1 MNILAPSSPRRR
13 AALASM
19 ALGLLAALAT
29 TAPAPAQA
37 QAAQPAPLVRLATV
51 YGPIDIQLDAT
62 APATVANFLS
72 YLREGSY
79 NGSMLHRR
87 AQNFVVQ
94 GGGFRWNDATTP
106 RATAIP
112 TRAPVVN
119 EFSPQRSNLR
129 GTVAMAKLGGN
140 PDSAT
145 SQWFVNLGDN
155 SGNLD
160 NQNGGFT
167 VFGRVT
173 APSMEIVDRIA
184 ALGTVNASV
193 CTAVMG
199 SAAGA
204 MSELPVR
211 PPAPTSCAGVTS
223 AELMLISSASEL
235 APRSST
241 SDSDRIFDFLEAAYP
256 QHATPVNQPTLLW
269 EGYTYRYYPATDSY
283 AGTRDG
289 IVYYLVP
296 ALGPE
301 ITPLGT
307 VAEWLAIAAAA
318 GY

>member
-1 MNILAPSSPRRR
+1 MNMPALPALRLRARLVATCLVAAMASSLPV
-13 AALASM
+13 
-19 ALGLLAALAT
+19 
-29 TAPAPAQA
+29 QA
-37 QAAQPAPLVRLATV
+37 QQAQPAPMVRLATAF
-51 YGPIDIQLDAT
+51 GPIDIQLDAT
-62 APATVANFLS
+62 APATVANFLA
-72 YLREGSY
+72 YVRDGSY

-87 AQNFVVQ
+87 APNFVVQ
-94 GGGFRWNDATTP
+94 GGGFRWSDTATP
-106 RATAIP
+106 RATAIT
-112 TRAPVVN
+112 TRPPVVN

-155 SGNLD
+155 SANLD

-173 APSMEIVDRIA
+173 PPSMEAVDRIA
-184 ALGTVNASV
+184 ALGTVNATV

-204 MSELPVR
+204 LNELPVR

-223 AELMLISSASEL
+223 AQLVLISGATELPSREGLSA
-235 APRSST
+235 
-241 SDSDRIFDFLEAAYP
+241 SDRIFNFLEAAYP
-256 QHATPVNQPTLLW
+256 QHATPVNQPTQLW

-289 IVYYLVP
+289 ILYYLVP

-307 VAEWLAIAAAA
+307 VEEWLAIAAAA